1 MKTDVEIQED
11 LKEYRACV
19 KEYNERYRF
28 ETPTYRMKSFK
39 EIFVHSIRNPR
50 KNVHFYLKSRTF
62 EFRDYIYWIN
72 FINLILVK
80 YFWTV
85 LI

>member
-19 KEYNERYRF
+19 EEYEQKYRF

-39 EIFVHSIRNPR
+39 EMFGYDV
-50 KNVHFYLKSRTF
+50 
-62 EFRDYIYWIN
+62 
-72 FINLILVK
+72 NL
-80 YFWTV
+80 
-85 LI
+85 

>member
-19 KEYNERYRF
+19 KEYKERYRF

-39 EIFVHSIRNPR
+39 EMFGYDV
-50 KNVHFYLKSRTF
+50 
-62 EFRDYIYWIN
+62 YI
-72 FINLILVK
+72 
-80 YFWTV
+80 
-85 LI
+85 